1 LLEEILWSDEWKLL
15 VACMMLNC
23 TTRLQVDRVLW
34 RLFLLVPT
42 PEDAIRLGADEGSGG
57 GGFGDRGRRRR

>member
-1 LLEEILWSDEWKLL
+1 
-15 VACMMLNC
+15 MMLNC

-42 PEDAIRLGADEGSGG
+42 PQEAGLRTTCS
-57 GGFGDRGRRRR
+57 

>member
-1 LLEEILWSDEWKLL
+1 MTWQAIFGRPWV

-42 PEDAIRLGADEGSGG
+42 PQEVGPGPRTTERS
-57 GGFGDRGRRRR
+57 